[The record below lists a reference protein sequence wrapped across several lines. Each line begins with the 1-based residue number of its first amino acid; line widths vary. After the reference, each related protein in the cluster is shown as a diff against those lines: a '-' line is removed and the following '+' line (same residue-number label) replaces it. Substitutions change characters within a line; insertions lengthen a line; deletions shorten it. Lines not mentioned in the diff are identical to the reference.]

1 MQDRAAFELVDT
13 EVIGYIGC
21 KEVCIAMRALGFD
34 PTMDE
39 ISENM
44 DNYDCRTIDFS
55 GVQAW
60 MTRKRLDPNS
70 EISRPNLMLR
80 PPVLSDDR
88 TTLLL
93 LTQTLTALR
102 TGMVP
107 RDAILRYLGL
117 NEEVTVG
124 FDGVEEVFF

>member
-1 MQDRAAFELVDT
+1 MAAMLQDRAAFELVDT
-13 EVIGYIGC
+13 EVIGYIGP

-39 ISENM
+39 SSEYM
-44 DNYDCRTIDFS
+44 DDYDSRTIDFS
-55 GVQAW
+55 EFHAW

-80 PPVLSDDR
+80 PPALSDDR

-93 LTQTLTALR
+93 LTQTLTALQ

-117 NEEVTVG
+117 NKG
-124 FDGVEEVFF
+124 LDVEEVFF